1 MEHLFQ
7 FTLSPLEIFVR
18 GTLIYW
24 FLFFIFRFFLRRD
37 AGSAGVADLLF
48 IVLLGD
54 AAQNGMIG
62 DGKTVADSA
71 AVIATL
77 AGWNYLLDALAYHVP
92 RIARFTDPPPL
103 CLIRNGRVIT
113 RNLRRQFITH
123 DELLAALRNQGLEK
137 PEQVYRMYLEASGQ
151 FTVVKAAG

>member
-1 MEHLFQ
+1 MDALFQ
-7 FTLSPLEIFVR
+7 FTLSPLELLVR

-77 AGWNYLLDALAYHVP
+77 AGWNFLLDALAYHVP
-92 RIARFTDPPPL
+92 LIARFTDPPPL

-113 RNLRRQFITH
+113 RNLRRQYITN
-123 DELLAALRNQGLEK
+123 DELLAALRNKGLEK